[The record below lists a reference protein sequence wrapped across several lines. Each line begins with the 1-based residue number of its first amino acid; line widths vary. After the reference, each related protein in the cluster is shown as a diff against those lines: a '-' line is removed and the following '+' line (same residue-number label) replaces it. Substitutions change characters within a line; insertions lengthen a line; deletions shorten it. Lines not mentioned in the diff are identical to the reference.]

1 MTVAAPTNTVKKINT
16 QRRPASQQGRSN
28 GQGARP
34 AGQTTRSAAHSSR
47 TTDGTG
53 RSVVTERT
61 PARNG
66 APYGQQNGYRRNEM
80 SGGRSVT
87 ISGDH
92 MDRQDDSDD
101 YEELF

>member
-16 QRRPASQQGRSN
+16 QRRPA
-28 GQGARP
+28 GQNARP
-34 AGQTTRSAAHSSR
+34 AGQGSRSAGQTSR
-47 TTDGTG
+47 TMEGTP

-61 PARNG
+61 PAGNG
-66 APYGQQNGYRRNEM
+66 APYGQQNGYRGREM

-92 MDRQDDSDD
+92 MAGQDDSDD